1 MKQLNHHQTHFE
13 AMKFPV
19 ILLLDNII
27 GDANI
32 GSMFRLA
39 DAFNIEKIIFTGT
52 PPNLKSHRLRKTS
65 RSTHQNLKYIT
76 LENGLE
82 AVQDLKKQDYLIY
95 ALEITSNSIPVH
107 QFEYDPKKPVCLV
120 LGNEI
125 SGINEDLLRL
135 CDKSLHINMY
145 GKNSS
150 MNVAQAAGI
159 ALYEIT
165 KTILALSKK

>member
-1 MKQLNHHQTHFE
+1 MKQLSHDQTFFKTR
-13 AMKFPV
+13 KFPV
-19 ILLLDNII
+19 SLLLDNIT

-32 GSMFRLA
+32 GSIFRLA

-52 PPNLKSHRLRKTS
+52 PPNLKSNRLKKTS
-65 RSTHQNLKYIT
+65 RSTHQRLTYELQEESLQAARKLK
-76 LENGLE
+76 E
-82 AVQDLKKQDYLIY
+82 AGYLIY

-107 QFEYDPKKPVCLV
+107 QFEYHPNNPVCLV

-125 SGINEDLLRL
+125 SGINNDLLEM
-135 CDKSLHINMY
+135 CHKSLHINMY
-145 GKNSS
+145 GENSS